1 MPYAEFRAFIDTHDD
16 FLILS
21 HIDPDGDALGSS
33 LGLYWALRSVGKNA
47 VVANDSPVPANLVF
61 LPGASEIRLTHD
73 LAGEASDVKRQFRS
87 VFVLDCSSI
96 DRVGPAGMAL
106 VAPDAHVACVDH
118 HAGSDGFGNPRL
130 VNVDA
135 SATAELIYEILED
148 YGLPITPEIAE
159 ALYTGIASDTGAFRF
174 RNTTSRVLRLAARL
188 VERGADPSR
197 TAESLFG
204 RKSAASL
211 RVLGLALASLESRA
225 GGKVSALTISR
236 AMFDEAKASSED
248 ADGIV
253 QYAQTVNG
261 ARVGVLLQETA
272 PGEVRISFRSDGSVD
287 VNLVAGRF
295 GGGGHRN
302 AAGARLRGDL
312 NVVRESVLVAL
323 EQAVNGGPPAPRG

>member
-1 MPYAEFRAFIDTHDD
+1 VPHAAFRSFIDGHDD

-21 HIDPDGDALGSS
+21 HIDPDGDAIGSCLGVS
-33 LGLYWALRSVGKNA
+33 WALRSLGKRA
-47 VVANDSPVPANLVF
+47 TVANESAVPVNLRF
-61 LPGASEIRLTHD
+61 LPGS
-73 LAGEASDVKRQFRS
+73 SDVRLAREVAGPSRS

-96 DRVGPAGMAL
+96 DRVGPAGLAL
-106 VAPDAHVACVDH
+106 VAPDADIACVDH

-135 SATAELIYEILED
+135 SATAELVYEILED
-148 YGLPITPEIAE
+148 YGLPIAPEIAE

-174 RNTTSRVLRLAARL
+174 RNTTPRVLRLAARL

-197 TAESLFG
+197 TADSLYG
-204 RKSAASL
+204 RKSPASL

-225 GGKVSALTISR
+225 GGRVSALTISR
-236 AMFDEAKASSED
+236 AMFDEAQAAPED

-253 QYAQTVNG
+253 QYAQAVNG
-261 ARVGVLLQETA
+261 ARVGVLIQETA
-272 PGEVRISFRSDGSVD
+272 PGEVRISFRSDGSID

-312 NVVRESVLVAL
+312 AVVRESVLEAV

>member
-1 MPYAEFRAFIDTHDD
+1 VPYAGFRAFIDAHDD

-21 HIDPDGDALGSS
+21 HLDPDGDAIGSS
-33 LGLYWALRSVGKNA
+33 LGLDWALRSLGKS
-47 VVANDSPVPANLVF
+47 VTVANESPVPANLRF
-61 LPGASEIRLTHD
+61 LPGSSEVRL
-73 LAGEASDVKRQFRS
+73 ARDVPGPSRS
-87 VFVLDCSSI
+87 VFVLDCSSV
-96 DRVGPAGMAL
+96 DRVGTAAL
-106 VAPDAHVACVDH
+106 ALIAPDAQVACVDH

-148 YGLPITPEIAE
+148 YGIPITPEIAA
-159 ALYTGIASDTGAFRF
+159 ALYAGIASDTGAFRF
-174 RNTTSRVLRLAARL
+174 RNTTPRVLRLAARL

-197 TAESLFG
+197 TADSLFG
-204 RKSAASL
+204 RKSPAGL

-225 GGKVSALTISR
+225 GGLVSALTISR
-236 AMFDEAKASSED
+236 AMFDQAQAAPED

-253 QYAQTVNG
+253 QYAQGVYG
-261 ARVGVLLQETA
+261 ARVGVLIQETA
-272 PGEVRISFRSDGSVD
+272 PGEVRISFRSDGTVD

-302 AAGARLRGDL
+302 AAGARLRGEL
-312 NVVRESVLVAL
+312 GVVRESVLQAV

>member
-1 MPYAEFRAFIDTHDD
+1 MRNDVPYAAFRAFIDAHDD

-33 LGLYWALRSVGKNA
+33 LGLYWALRGVGKNA
-47 VVANDSPVPANLVF
+47 VVANESPVPANLRF
-61 LPGASEIRLTHD
+61 LPGASGIL
-73 LAGEASDVKRQFRS
+73 LARDVKGPCRA

-96 DRVGPAGMAL
+96 DRVGAAGLAL
-106 VAPDAHVACVDH
+106 VAPDARVACVDH

-148 YGLPITPEIAE
+148 YGMPITPEMA
-159 ALYTGIASDTGAFRF
+159 ATLYTGIASDTGAFRF
-174 RNTTSRVLRLAARL
+174 RNTTPRVLRLAARL

-197 TAESLFG
+197 TADSLYAN
-204 RKSAASL
+204 KTPASL

-225 GGKVSALTISR
+225 EGKVSALTISR
-236 AMFDEAKASSED
+236 AMFDEAQAGPED

-253 QYAQTVNG
+253 QYAQSVIG

-272 PGEVRISFRSDGSVD
+272 PGEVRISFRSDGTVD

-302 AAGARLRGDL
+302 AAGARLKGDL
-312 NVVRESVLVAL
+312 LAVRESVLGAL
-323 EQAVNGGPPAPRG
+323 EQAVNGGPPASRG